1 METLKHSEDDSG
13 RVDNVLRDDGKEGAK
28 GQYCPWK
35 GQRCLQVSPFSSSS
49 TSATLPMPQ
58 LALGTSPEGEAQ
70 DFLIAVSTKLLIS
83 LCKDQAH
90 QACTIL
96 SEAGDSPSQ
105 ERKRRWLISLPCIQ
119 LEGELFVLRRRA
131 ERVLCHCAW
140 SRAKK
145 EEGQCP
151 EKGGSLWESGGFRK
165 EGRRESVL
173 SRDRAQHVPV
183 KWTERTAML
192 HRGDP
197 GNTLLRV
204 P

>member
-28 GQYCPWK
+28 GQYCPRK

-105 ERKRRWLISLPCIQ
+105 ERKRRCLISLPCIQ
-119 LEGELFVLRRRA
+119 LEGELFVLRGRA
-131 ERVLCHCAW
+131 ESCVTVLGQEQEKKANVLGREGA
-140 SRAKK
+140 SENQGDSGKRA
-145 EEGQCP
+145 EENLC
-151 EKGGSLWESGGFRK
+151 SLET
-165 EGRRESVL
+165 GRSTCL
-173 SRDRAQHVPV
+173 
-183 KWTERTAML
+183 
-192 HRGDP
+192 
-197 GNTLLRV
+197 
-204 P
+204 